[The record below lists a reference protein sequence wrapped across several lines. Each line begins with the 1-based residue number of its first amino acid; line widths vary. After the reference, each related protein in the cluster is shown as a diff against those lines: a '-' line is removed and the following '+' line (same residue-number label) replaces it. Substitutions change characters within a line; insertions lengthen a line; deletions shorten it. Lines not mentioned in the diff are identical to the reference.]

1 VSAPATR
8 EQTAA
13 TTAGRQLPVRGADVR
28 ELGLT
33 LPPARMPRIQRGRP
47 LKRWRYVGV
56 YGPEWMLCVGDA
68 RIGPVPQRWWAIATP
83 DGELIERT
91 TLGRA
96 GLSLAPGRVSLRA
109 PGLELELEL
118 DEGRPGAVETVS
130 PATGGYIWTRKH
142 GDVAARGEMRF
153 RDRRIAIEAP
163 AFIDESAGY
172 HGRHTQ
178 WRWSAGVGRA
188 RRGER
193 VAWNLV
199 AGIHDA
205 ERASERSVW
214 VDGEPHEVPP
224 AEFAADLSGVSLA
237 GGEGELRFK
246 PWATREE
253 DVNLLLMRSRYRQPF
268 GTFSGTL
275 PGVGELAEGYGV
287 MEEHD
292 VLW

>member
-1 VSAPATR
+1 MS
-8 EQTAA
+8 Q
-13 TTAGRQLPVRGADVR
+13 
-28 ELGLT
+28 
-33 LPPARMPRIQRGRP
+33 PPARGPAARKLGLPLPPQRMPARQGSRP

-68 RIGPVPQRWWAIATP
+68 HIGPVPQRWWAIATP

-130 PATGGYIWTRKH
+130 PAAGGYIWTRKH
-142 GDVAARGEMRF
+142 GDVAARGQM
-153 RDRRIAIEAP
+153 DVGGRRIAIDTL

-172 HGRHTQ
+172 HDRHTA

-188 RRGER
+188 RNGDRI
-193 VAWNLV
+193 AWNLV

-205 ERASERSVW
+205 EHDSERSLW
-214 VDGEPHEVPP
+214 VNGEPQELPP
-224 AEFAADLSGVSLA
+224 AEFAGDLSGITLA
-237 GGEGELRFK
+237 GGEGELRFA

-253 DVNLLLMRSRYRQPF
+253 NVNLLLMRSRYRQPF
-268 GTFSGTL
+268 GTFSGSL

-292 VLW
+292 VHW